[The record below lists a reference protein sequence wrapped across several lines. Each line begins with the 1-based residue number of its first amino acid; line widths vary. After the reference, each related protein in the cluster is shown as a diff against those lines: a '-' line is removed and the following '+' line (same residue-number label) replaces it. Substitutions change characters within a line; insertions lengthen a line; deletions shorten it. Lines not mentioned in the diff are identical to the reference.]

1 MVTFY
6 FTKVYSS
13 ALEGY
18 KFEFN
23 RKTFY
28 SSFNITLHKQM
39 EYTVAYSN
47 INDHLE
53 VKLF

>member
-6 FTKVYSS
+6 FAKVYS

-18 KFEFN
+18 KFELN

-28 SSFNITLHKQM
+28 SSFNITLYKQM

-47 INDHLE
+47 INDHRE